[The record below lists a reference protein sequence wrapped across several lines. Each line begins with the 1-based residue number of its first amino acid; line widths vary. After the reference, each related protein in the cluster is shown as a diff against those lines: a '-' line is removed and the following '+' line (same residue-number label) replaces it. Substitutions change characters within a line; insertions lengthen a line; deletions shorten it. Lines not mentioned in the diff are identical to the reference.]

1 MRKCTL
7 KWNITLKIHSVDFLK
22 VSFLKY
28 DFIVERAIKFFNGK
42 RTWMNKLAQM
52 PVGLIYTISIL

>member
-28 DFIVERAIKFFNGK
+28 DFIVERAIKNFGK